1 MTEMTIDPPASPP
14 IAGTGYRR
22 AARRSLWAG
31 VLLLVLTLLLY
42 ALTLD
47 NGLQPEELV
56 GGDLITHQYAQVQAR
71 PSNAPGYPLYT
82 MGGWLWFHT
91 LRPLVGLTTSAA
103 PNPLPILSSY
113 STLWALLAL
122 GLLYAIL
129 NHITR
134 SPRHPAGNWPLAF
147 VLSAFYA
154 VTYFFWYYAT
164 TTEQYTSAI
173 AQTLA
178 IVYVYFLWR
187 DQVRG
192 ARGEGRHSS
201 TELSTVNCQRSI
213 ANEARGE
220 GRGARGEPDPSAI
233 SNQQSAI
240 DNGQRSIA
248 NEARGEGRGARGEPD
263 PSAISNQQS
272 AIDDGQRSIVNE
284 ARGEGQDSNT
294 ELSMAN
300 GQRSIVNEARGE
312 PDPSAISNQQSA
324 IDDGQRSLA
333 NDPTSAAR
341 ASQSLT
347 ISNQQLTINNYL
359 LSAPTLLI
367 LLAFLCGLSL
377 AHMLT
382 VAFIVP
388 PLVIA
393 IVWEEPRVLRNGRL
407 LLAVIV
413 AALLP
418 LLSYAYVYAR
428 GAVHPE
434 WWGAGE
440 WSSAGEWFWAFVSTA
455 QGRDELAR
463 GFQATCAFFDGG
475 FPDLIWGE
483 LSLPFLVVGL
493 LGIARLGRKPA
504 FVLYATLLIYLV
516 FDWMYRCGNWYQV
529 ILPAYPLI
537 LLGVAA
543 AADWW
548 EARFMPRRWLAY
560 APLAL
565 LVVAI
570 AWRFDAS
577 WPRANSHNRPEDTG
591 LDRAAILLDQPL
603 PQGAGLFAPVADAL
617 ALDYLVN
624 IWGIRPDLHVV
635 SSSTA
640 GPLLDA
646 GGTVLATLDAAPIL
660 LEELVTDSPP
670 IRSPFGADWLALAA
684 QPLAPP
690 AAPSVAIDAALGDGV
705 TLSAYSVQPAPTG
718 SPVTHAAPALDVT
731 LFWQIGGAW
740 PAGYGIS
747 LRPIAGG
754 AMIPDATTGGVIQR
768 DAAAPVQALVAPD
781 SASPLADTY
790 RIPMPESADGVMLI
804 VYRATDGGFENLLEL
819 PLTVPPLP

>member
-82 MGGWLWFHT
+82 MGGWLWFHA
-91 LRPLVGLTTSAA
+91 LRPLVGLTTTAP

-220 GRGARGEPDPSAI
+220 GRG
-233 SNQQSAI
+233 
-240 DNGQRSIA
+240 
-248 NEARGEGRGARGEPD
+248 
-263 PSAISNQQS
+263 
-272 AIDDGQRSIVNE
+272 
-284 ARGEGQDSNT
+284 
-294 ELSMAN
+294 
-300 GQRSIVNEARGE
+300 ARGE

-548 EARFMPRRWLAY
+548 EARFLPRRWLAY

-570 AWRFDAS
+570 VWRFDAS

>member
-1 MTEMTIDPPASPP
+1 
-14 IAGTGYRR
+14 
-22 AARRSLWAG
+22 
-31 VLLLVLTLLLY
+31 
-42 ALTLD
+42 
-47 NGLQPEELV
+47 
-56 GGDLITHQYAQVQAR
+56 
-71 PSNAPGYPLYT
+71 
-82 MGGWLWFHT
+82 
-91 LRPLVGLTTSAA
+91 
-103 PNPLPILSSY
+103 
-113 STLWALLAL
+113 
-122 GLLYAIL
+122 
-129 NHITR
+129 
-134 SPRHPAGNWPLAF
+134 
-147 VLSAFYA
+147 
-154 VTYFFWYYAT
+154 
-164 TTEQYTSAI
+164 
-173 AQTLA
+173 
-178 IVYVYFLWR
+178 
-187 DQVRG
+187 
-192 ARGEGRHSS
+192 
-201 TELSTVNCQRSI
+201 
-213 ANEARGE
+213 
-220 GRGARGEPDPSAI
+220 
-233 SNQQSAI
+233 
-240 DNGQRSIA
+240 
-248 NEARGEGRGARGEPD
+248 
-263 PSAISNQQS
+263 
-272 AIDDGQRSIVNE
+272 
-284 ARGEGQDSNT
+284 
-294 ELSMAN
+294 
-300 GQRSIVNEARGE
+300 
-312 PDPSAISNQQSA
+312 
-324 IDDGQRSLA
+324 
-333 NDPTSAAR
+333 
-341 ASQSLT
+341 
-347 ISNQQLTINNYL
+347 
-359 LSAPTLLI
+359 APTLLI

-548 EARFMPRRWLAY
+548 EARFLPRRWLAY

-570 AWRFDAS
+570 VWRFDAS